1 MEQNTQTIKNKAVHG
16 VVWKFME
23 RILAQLVSL
32 VVSIILA
39 RMLTPSEYS
48 VVGIVV
54 IFFNFANV
62 IISGGLNSAL
72 MQKKEADVEDYS
84 TVLHISVLAS
94 VVLYGVLFFCAPLIA
109 DLYGLPILVSVIRI
123 MALSL
128 PVYAIKS
135 VLCAYVS
142 ANLQFRKFFFST
154 IGGTLVSAV
163 VGIYLAYRGYGPW
176 ALVAQQLTNT
186 VVDTLILFFTTRMRI
201 VLRISITKFKGL
213 FAYGWKVM
221 ATSLLTTT
229 YTEVIPLFI
238 GIRFT
243 TEDLS
248 FYTKGKGFP
257 ELASSTVTNTL
268 SAVMFPVMAKFQDD
282 KQRLLQYTRRF
293 MQVASYISF
302 PVMLGFLAVS
312 DTFISVLLTDKWLP
326 AAFYIRIFCIS
337 SMFDMIHAGNA
348 STIKAMGR
356 SDIFLIME
364 IIKKS
369 CYFGIIAC
377 FMFLSNRP
385 QILAIAT
392 ICCTVVAILVNC
404 VPNRS
409 LIGYSFRWQVLD
421 LLPNLIL
428 AVIMCVVV
436 LLVGMLSLPLPLLL
450 VLQIAVGAGVYI
462 LLSVLTRNSN
472 FLYLWKTIRAYV
484 KRR

>member
-1 MEQNTQTIKNKAVHG
+1 MEQNAENIKNKAVHG

-23 RILAQLVSL
+23 RILAQLVSM
-32 VVSIILA
+32 VVAIILA
-39 RMLTPSEYS
+39 RMLTPGDYS

-62 IISGGLNSAL
+62 IISGGLNAAL
-72 MQKKEADVEDYS
+72 MQKKEADAEDYS

-94 VVLYGVLFFCAPLIA
+94 VVLYGVLFLCAPLIA
-109 DLYGLPILVSVIRI
+109 DLYGQPILISVIRI

-128 PVYAIKS
+128 PIYAIKS

-154 IGGTLVSAV
+154 IGGTLISAV
-163 VGIYLAYRGYGPW
+163 VGIYMAQKGYGPW

-186 VVDTLILFFTTRMRI
+186 AIDTLILFLTTRMGI
-201 VLRISITKFKGL
+201 VLRISFTKFKTL
-213 FAYGWKVM
+213 FAYGWKVLM
-221 ATSLLTTT
+221 TSLLTTT

-243 TEDLS
+243 PTDLS

-293 MQVASYISF
+293 MRVASYISF
-302 PVMLGFLAVS
+302 PVMLGFFAVS
-312 DTFISVLLTDKWLP
+312 DTFVSVVLTDKWLP

-337 SMFDMIHAGNA
+337 SMFDMIHSGNA

-369 CYFGIIAC
+369 CYFVIIAC
-377 FMFLSNRP
+377 FMFLSGRP
-385 QILAIAT
+385 QILAFAT
-392 ICCTVVAILVNC
+392 ILCTVVAIVVNC

-409 LIGYSFRWQVLD
+409 LIGYGFRQQAMD
-421 LLPNLIL
+421 LLPNLII
-428 AVIMCVVV
+428 AGIMCGVV
-436 LLVGMLSLPLPLLL
+436 LLVGTLSLALPVMLL
-450 VLQIAVGAGVYI
+450 LQIAVGAAVYI
-462 LLSVLTRNSN
+462 VLSIITRNDN
-472 FLYLWKTIRAYV
+472 FFYVWQMVKSYV

>member
-1 MEQNTQTIKNKAVHG
+1 MEQNAENIKNKAVHG

-39 RMLTPSEYS
+39 RMLTPGEYS

-109 DLYGLPILVSVIRI
+109 DLYNLSILVSVIRI

-128 PVYAIKS
+128 PIYAIKS

-186 VVDTLILFFTTRMRI
+186 VVDTMILFFTTRMRI
-201 VLRISITKFKGL
+201 VLRISFTKFKVL
-213 FAYGWKVM
+213 FAYGWKVL

-312 DTFISVLLTDKWLP
+312 DTFISVLLTEKWLP
-326 AAFYIRIFCIS
+326 AAFYIRVFCIS
-337 SMFDMIHAGNA
+337 SMFDMIHAGNV

-377 FMFLSNRP
+377 FMFLSDSP
-385 QILAIAT
+385 QILAIAM
-392 ICCTVVAILVNC
+392 IVCTVVAILVNC

-409 LIGYSFRWQVLD
+409 LIGYGFRWQIMD

-428 AVIMCVVV
+428 AAIMCGVV
-436 LLVGMLSLPLPLLL
+436 LLVGIISLPLPLLL
-450 VLQIAVGAGVYI
+450 LLQIGVGAAVYI
-462 LLSVLTRNSN
+462 LLSVITRNAN
-472 FLYLWKTIRAYV
+472 FFYVWKMVRTYV

>member
-1 MEQNTQTIKNKAVHG
+1 MEQNAQTIKSKAVHG

-23 RILAQLVSL
+23 RILAQLVSMI
-32 VVSIILA
+32 VSIILA
-39 RMLTPSEYS
+39 RMLTPGDYS

-62 IISGGLNSAL
+62 IISGGLNAAL

-84 TVLHISVLAS
+84 TVLHISLVAS
-94 VVLYGVLFFCAPLIA
+94 VALYGILFFCAPLIA
-109 DLYGLPILVSVIRI
+109 DLYGQPILVSVIRI

-128 PVYAIKS
+128 PVYALKS

-142 ANLQFRKFFFST
+142 AHLQFRKFFFST
-154 IGGTLVSAV
+154 LGGTLVSAV
-163 VGIYLAYRGYGPW
+163 IGIYLAQKGYGPW

-186 VVDTLILFFTTRMRI
+186 VIDTVILLLVTRMRV
-201 VLRISITKFKGL
+201 VLRISLTKFKVL
-213 FAYGWKVM
+213 FAYGWKVL

-243 TEDLS
+243 PTDLS

-282 KQRLLQYTRRF
+282 KERLLQYTRRF

-312 DTFISVLLTDKWLP
+312 DTFVSVILTDKWLP

-369 CYFGIIAC
+369 CYFAIIAG

-385 QILAIAT
+385 QILAVAT
-392 ICCTVVAILVNC
+392 IACTVVAIIVNC
-404 VPNRS
+404 IPNRR
-409 LIGYSFRWQVLD
+409 LIGYSFRQQAMD
-421 LLPNLIL
+421 LLPNLIP
-428 AVIMCVVV
+428 AVIMCGVVWF
-436 LLVGMLSLPLPLLL
+436 VGTLTIALPLLL
-450 VLQIAVGAGVYI
+450 LLQIAVGAAVYI
-462 LLSVLTRNSN
+462 VLSLILRNQN
-472 FLYLWKTIRAYV
+472 FFYVWKILRTYMQ
-484 KRR
+484 RR